1 MQQCAQMS
9 PTRRSR
15 CPRAMLPPISESPV
29 DSASLASVARWLR
42 ADGGTD
48 ARRGS
53 EGESALRTGST
64 MRRALSFP
72 SLSSD
77 VQDENS
83 GRPRAAR
90 HQHETRQYNLKRLLA
105 ASCAQHREQALKA
118 NHEGALSS
126 AQGDATAWK
135 RCDSESTLSS
145 AASIVIDTPK
155 FGVVSAPTSLCLQ
168 AAPNEAPGE
177 RIAGGDQTPDAHD
190 TPAFERTDS
199 SLLSD
204 HTPNAHDAPDW
215 DHRTCK
221 RTSTTVDTAVLGE
234 QVEAGVRARM
244 CPSTDSLA
252 TDKSLAVVANFERSA
267 GPHYNDRLVLPRGD
281 RSGCIIHW
289 LQHLDDLIAD
299 VPRLQ
304 EFRPT

>member
-15 CPRAMLPPISESPV
+15 CPRAMLPPIPESPV

-42 ADGGTD
+42 ADDGTD
-48 ARRGS
+48 ARSGS
-53 EGESALRTGST
+53 KGESALRTGST
-64 MRRALSFP
+64 MRRARSFP

-77 VQDENS
+77 VQDEKS

-105 ASCAQHREQALKA
+105 ASCAQHREQTLKA
-118 NHEGALSS
+118 NHESALSS

-155 FGVVSAPTSLCLQ
+155 FGIVRSVPAPTSLCLQ

-177 RIAGGDQTPDAHD
+177 RIAGGDQTPEAHD
-190 TPAFERTDS
+190 TPAFERTES
-199 SLLSD
+199 ALLSD
-204 HTPNAHDAPDW
+204 HTPNARDSDW

-221 RTSTTVDTAVLGE
+221 RTTTVDTDVLGE

-244 CPSTDSLA
+244 CPSADSLA
-252 TDKSLAVVANFERSA
+252 TDKSLAVVANVERSA
-267 GPHYNDRLVLPRGD
+267 GPHNDRLVLPRGD

-304 EFRPT
+304 EFRPV